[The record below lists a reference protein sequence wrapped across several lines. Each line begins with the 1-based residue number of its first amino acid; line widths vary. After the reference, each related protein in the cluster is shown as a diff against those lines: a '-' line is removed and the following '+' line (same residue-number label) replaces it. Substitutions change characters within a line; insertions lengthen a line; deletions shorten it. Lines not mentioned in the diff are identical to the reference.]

1 MSETPTEFTPPALLT
16 YAAGVPGPIRL
27 ESTDGTGV
35 RAMHE
40 IPTPYALIGR
50 GHECDI
56 RVPDAIAS
64 FRHLYLQPIGRR
76 LACLDLFTAGGV
88 QWLEGPPFEGWLLP
102 GHRFQIGS
110 MQFRLLDNY
119 WAGQEPL
126 RSPLEFRPREE
137 QAIDYGPLA
146 TVELELL
153 NTSAQGKRWPINR
166 IITLVGRDDRCRIT
180 VADERISRVHCA
192 LLLLPSGLW
201 VIDLLGKG
209 GTQFNGVG
217 GRCGLLAEG
226 VDLTVGPYKL
236 AAHYLEQAAPGHAP
250 VYHSVQITGIQGQQE
265 FVTRQ
270 NRLFYVESFVDT
282 MIVRPQGN
290 GRAFFYQEVH
300 AEASRVSD
308 VILSRKYQHLVV
320 DLSATES
327 MGKLITD
334 ALSQMCR
341 NTQGKAVFC
350 NATPETYAELERC
363 GLAKIWQHYLSLEDA
378 YLAVHA

>member
-1 MSETPTEFTPPALLT
+1 MSETPAEYSPTALLT

-27 ESTDGTGV
+27 ESVDAAGQTAV
-35 RAMHE
+35 HE
-40 IPTPYALIGR
+40 IATPYALLGR

-56 RVPDAIAS
+56 SIPDAIVS

-88 QWLEGPPFEGWLLP
+88 TWLAGPPFEGWLVP
-102 GHRFQIGS
+102 GHTFQIGS
-110 MQFRLLDNY
+110 MQFRLIDEY

-126 RSPLEFRPREE
+126 RPPLEFRPRDE
-137 QAIDYGPLA
+137 QSIDYGPLA

-153 NTSAQGKRWPINR
+153 NTSSQGKRWPINR

-180 VADERISRVHCA
+180 VADDRISRVHCA

-209 GTQFNGVG
+209 GTQFNGVPA
-217 GRCGLLAEG
+217 RCGLLAAG
-226 VDLTVGPYKL
+226 VELTVGPYRL
-236 AAHYLEQAAPGHAP
+236 TAHYLEQAVAAP
-250 VYHSVQITGIQGQQE
+250 VPAYQSALVTGIQGEQE

-300 AEASRVSD
+300 SEASRVSD
-308 VILSRKYQHLVV
+308 VIASRKYQHLVV
-320 DLSATES
+320 DLAKTES

-334 ALSQMCR
+334 ALGQMCR

-363 GLAKIWQHYLSLEDA
+363 GLAKVWQHYLSLDDA